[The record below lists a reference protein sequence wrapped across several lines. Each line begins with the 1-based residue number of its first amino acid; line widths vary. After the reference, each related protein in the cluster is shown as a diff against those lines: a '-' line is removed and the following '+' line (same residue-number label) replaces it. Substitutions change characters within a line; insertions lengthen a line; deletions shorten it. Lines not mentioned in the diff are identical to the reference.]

1 MFLHGEQNQY
11 TSYFYLKRILMIVV
25 TTAAISLYSSIPCV
39 PLTND
44 AHTHRRLQANIA
56 DIDEEGC
63 VHNVLIDKFPEDE
76 FMPPRH
82 DEASRQVISGTF
94 MSEYEA
100 QIIKRLITSI
110 AGVFRSKKYT
120 QHLIFTGVK
129 NGGYLAN
136 IASLSWPIKKRGK
149 NEKVILHLINDS
161 DDYDS
166 MKTSNEIMALKEKTD
181 RDIRMH
187 DLNSIDTL
195 TVPSIDTMISR
206 ELDAVRQEQVSE
218 LWLPSFATRK
228 QNLRHRKSHVL
239 RNLSSIAKFSADVNN
254 TVIPYFHVGGKRMDD
269 QLNLLEGA
277 VPLFLNQTIV
287 TVGIE
292 HSIDMDVDVMV
303 KFFNAMNYKTY
314 FLGKNH
320 LVRIDNLCQSVLHN
334 ILARAEF
341 QVPSSL
347 SHEHMFGFHTAPA
360 FYVAIAGK
368 RFEAEARAIQHTYD
382 MLGVYSLQPSNAQ
395 DRSRE
400 RYSSLFS
407 SLLRGVNL
415 DNSALLERERIYTE
429 SE

>member
-1 MFLHGEQNQY
+1 M
-11 TSYFYLKRILMIVV
+11 
-25 TTAAISLYSSIPCV
+25 
-39 PLTND
+39 
-44 AHTHRRLQANIA
+44 
-56 DIDEEGC
+56 
-63 VHNVLIDKFPEDE
+63 
-76 FMPPRH
+76 
-82 DEASRQVISGTF
+82 
-94 MSEYEA
+94 
-100 QIIKRLITSI
+100 
-110 AGVFRSKKYT
+110 
-120 QHLIFTGVK
+120 
-129 NGGYLAN
+129 
-136 IASLSWPIKKRGK
+136 
-149 NEKVILHLINDS
+149 HLINDS
-161 DDYDS
+161 DDYGS

-195 TVPSIDTMISR
+195 TVPSIDTMMSR
-206 ELDAVRQEQVSE
+206 ELDAVQQEQVSE
-218 LWLPSFATRK
+218 LWLPSFASHK
-228 QNLRHRKSHVL
+228 QNLRHRKNHVL
-239 RNLSSIAKFSADVNN
+239 HNLSSIAKFSADVNN

-320 LVRIDNLCQSVLHN
+320 LVRIDNLCRSVLHN

-347 SHEHMFGFHTAPA
+347 SDEHMFGFHTAPA
-360 FYVAIAGK
+360 FYVAIAGQ